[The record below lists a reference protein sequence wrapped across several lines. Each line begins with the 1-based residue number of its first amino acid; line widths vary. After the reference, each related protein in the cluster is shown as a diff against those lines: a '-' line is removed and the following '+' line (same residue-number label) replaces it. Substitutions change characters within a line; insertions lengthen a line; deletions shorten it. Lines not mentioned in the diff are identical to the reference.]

1 MNYSEKYENISFTNN
16 FAFCKVMQNEE
27 ICREVIETLLHIKVG
42 RLEYKS
48 FEKDLKLEIDKRG
61 IRLDVYIADSD
72 RVFDLEM
79 QTTDKKNLGCRM
91 RYYQSLIDAELLDK
105 GANFNDLKESN
116 IIFFCTFD
124 PFRKGLPQY
133 TFCNSCEELPDLKLD
148 DKCRKIAYNVNA
160 FEKVDDEKI
169 RKLLEFISTGK
180 SETPL
185 TNKICKELKR
195 VQGNEEWRAEYMT
208 WEMLKQD
215 TYDSGF
221 SAGEEHGIAIGEKLG
236 EERGIT
242 IGRNEGIAIGEERG
256 RNEGISLGIT
266 QGAYQKAVETAKNM
280 RFRNIPIDVIS
291 ECTGLSIEVIQDL
304 ADK

>member
-79 QTTDKKNLGCRM
+79 QTTNQKNLGCRM

-133 TFCNSCEELPDLKLD
+133 TFCNSCEELPDLKLS
-148 DKCRKIAYNVNA
+148 DKCKKIAYNVDA

-221 SAGEEHGIAIGEKLG
+221 SAGEEHGFSL
-236 EERGIT
+236 
-242 IGRNEGIAIGEERG
+242 GRNEGIAIGEERG
-256 RNEGISLGIT
+256 RNEGISLG
-266 QGAYQKAVETAKNM
+266 AYQKAVETAKNALSM
-280 RFRNIPIDVIS
+280 KLTLEQIANL
-291 ECTGLSIEVIQDL
+291 TGLSVEVIQDL

>member
-61 IRLDVYIADSD
+61 IRLDVYIADSN

-79 QTTDKKNLGCRM
+79 QTTNQKNLGCRM
-91 RYYQSLIDAELLDK
+91 RYYKSLIDAELLDK

-133 TFCNSCEELPDLKLD
+133 TFCNSCEELPDLKLS

-236 EERGIT
+236 EERGIYKK
-242 IGRNEGIAIGEERG
+242 AI
-256 RNEGISLGIT
+256 
-266 QGAYQKAVETAKNM
+266 ETAKKFLAM
-280 RFRNIPIDVIS
+280 GLSV
-291 ECTGLSIEVIQDL
+291 EQVATGTGLSIEEIEKL
-304 ADK
+304 

>member
-1 MNYSEKYENISFTNN
+1 MEVLLLLGKTTLPKLYFKESNMTYFEKYEDISFTNN

-42 RLEYKS
+42 KLKYKS
-48 FEKDLKLEIDKRG
+48 FEKDFKLEPDKRG
-61 IRLDVYIADSD
+61 IRLDVYIADSN

-91 RYYQSLIDAELLDK
+91 RYYQGMIDAELLDK

-124 PFRKGLPQY
+124 PFKKGLPQY
-133 TFCNSCEELPDLKLD
+133 TFYNTCEESPELKLD
-148 DKCRKIAYNVNA
+148 DKCKKIAYNVNA

-185 TNKICKELKR
+185 TNKICKELQR
-195 VQGNEEWRAEYMT
+195 VHGNEEWRAEYMT
-208 WEMLKQD
+208 WEMLKKD

-221 SAGEEHGIAIGEKLG
+221 TA
-236 EERGIT
+236 
-242 IGRNEGIAIGEERG
+242 GRNEGIAIGEERG
-256 RNEGISLGIT
+256 RNEGISIGLS
-266 QGAYQKAVETAKNM
+266 QGEHKKAIETAKSMKSEDMPVNTIA
-280 RFRNIPIDVIS
+280 RF
-291 ECTGLSIEVIQDL
+291 TGLSIEEIEKL
-304 ADK
+304 

>member
-133 TFCNSCEELPDLKLD
+133 TFCNSCEELPDLKLS
-148 DKCRKIAYNVNA
+148 DKCKKIAYNVNA

-180 SETPL
+180 SETSL

-221 SAGEEHGIAIGEKLG
+221 SAGEEYGIAIGEKLG

-242 IGRNEGIAIGEERG
+242 IGRNEGI
-256 RNEGISLGIT
+256 SLGIT
-266 QGAYQKAVETAKNM
+266 QGEHKKAVETAKNL
-280 RFRNIPIDVIS
+280 IDLGLPQDQIALA
-291 ECTGLSIEVIQDL
+291 TGLSVEEIEKL
-304 ADK
+304 

>member
-1 MNYSEKYENISFTNN
+1 MNRFEKYENISFTNN

-48 FEKDLKLEIDKRG
+48 FEKDLKLEIGKRG
-61 IRLDVYIADSD
+61 IRLDVYIADSN

-91 RYYQSLIDAELLDK
+91 RYYQSLIDAELQDK

-124 PFRKGLPQY
+124 PFRRGLPQY
-133 TFCNSCEELPDLKLD
+133 TFCNSCEELPDLKLS
-148 DKCRKIAYNVNA
+148 DKCKKIAYNVNA

-185 TNKICKELKR
+185 TNKICKELRR

-208 WEMLKQD
+208 WEMVKQD

-221 SAGEEHGIAIGEKLG
+221 SAGEEHGIAIGE
-236 EERGIT
+236 ER
-242 IGRNEGIAIGEERG
+242 
-256 RNEGISLGIT
+256 GISLGIT
-266 QGAYQKAVETAKNM
+266 QGEHKKAVETAKVLKSAGVSINL
-280 RFRNIPIDVIS
+280 IIDS
-291 ECTGLSIEVIQDL
+291 TGLSIEEIEKL
-304 ADK
+304 

>member
-221 SAGEEHGIAIGEKLG
+221 SAGEEYGIAIGEKLG
-236 EERGIT
+236 EERGI
-242 IGRNEGIAIGEERG
+242 
-256 RNEGISLGIT
+256 SL
-266 QGAYQKAVETAKNM
+266 GAYQKAVETAKSM
-280 RFRNIPIDVIS
+280 ILRNISIDIVA
-291 ECTGLSIEVIQDL
+291 ECTGLSPEEIEKL
-304 ADK
+304 

>member
-1 MNYSEKYENISFTNN
+1 MNRFEKYENISFTNN

-42 RLEYKS
+42 KLEYKS

-61 IRLDVYIADSD
+61 IRLDVYIADSN

-79 QTTDKKNLGCRM
+79 QTTNQKNLGCRM

-133 TFCNSCEELPDLKLD
+133 TFCNSCEELPDLKLS

-180 SETPL
+180 SETAL
-185 TNKICKELKR
+185 TNKICKELRR

-221 SAGEEHGIAIGEKLG
+221 SAGEEHGI
-236 EERGIT
+236 T
-242 IGRNEGIAIGEERG
+242 IGREEGF
-256 RNEGISLGIT
+256 SMGIT
-266 QGAYQKAVETAKNM
+266 QAKLETARKL
-280 RFRNIPIDVIS
+280 IDLGLPQDQIALV
-291 ECTGLSIEVIQDL
+291 TGVSVEEIEKL
-304 ADK
+304 TLDKV

>member
-1 MNYSEKYENISFTNN
+1 MNRFEKYENISFTNN

-48 FEKDLKLEIDKRG
+48 FEEDLKLEIDKRG
-61 IRLDVYIADSD
+61 IRLDVYIADSN

-79 QTTDKKNLGCRM
+79 QTTNQKNLGCRM

-133 TFCNSCEELPDLKLD
+133 TFCNSCEELPDLKLS

-221 SAGEEHGIAIGEKLG
+221 SAGEEYGIAIGEKLG
-236 EERGIT
+236 EKR
-242 IGRNEGIAIGEERG
+242 
-256 RNEGISLGIT
+256 GISLGIT
-266 QGAYQKAVETAKNM
+266 QGAYQKAVETAKKFLSMGLSVEQVANG
-280 RFRNIPIDVIS
+280 
-291 ECTGLSIEVIQDL
+291 TGLSVEEIEKL
-304 ADK
+304 

>member
-79 QTTDKKNLGCRM
+79 QTTNQKNLGCRM

-180 SETPL
+180 SETSL

-221 SAGEEHGIAIGEKLG
+221 SAGEEYGIAIGEK
-236 EERGIT
+236 R
-242 IGRNEGIAIGEERG
+242 
-256 RNEGISLGIT
+256 GISL
-266 QGAYQKAVETAKNM
+266 GAYQKAVETAKKFLSM
-280 RFRNIPIDVIS
+280 GLSVEQVADG
-291 ECTGLSIEVIQDL
+291 TGLSVEEIEKL
-304 ADK
+304 

>member
-61 IRLDVYIADSD
+61 IRLDVYIADSN

-79 QTTDKKNLGCRM
+79 QTTNQKNLGCRM

-133 TFCNSCEELPDLKLD
+133 TFCNSCEELPDLKLS
-148 DKCRKIAYNVNA
+148 DKCKKIAYNVNA

-221 SAGEEHGIAIGEKLG
+221 SAGEEYGFSL
-236 EERGIT
+236 
-242 IGRNEGIAIGEERG
+242 GRNEGIAIGEERGITIG

-266 QGAYQKAVETAKNM
+266 QGAYQKAVETAKNALSM
-280 RFRNIPIDVIS
+280 KLTLEQIANL
-291 ECTGLSIEVIQDL
+291 TGLSIEVIQDL

>member
-79 QTTDKKNLGCRM
+79 QTTNQKNLGCRM

-148 DKCRKIAYNVNA
+148 DKSKKIAYNVNA
-160 FEKVDDEKI
+160 FEKVGDEKI

-221 SAGEEHGIAIGEKLG
+221 SAGEEHGFSL
-236 EERGIT
+236 
-242 IGRNEGIAIGEERG
+242 G

-266 QGAYQKAVETAKNM
+266 QGAYQKAIETAKKFLSMGLSVEQVANG
-280 RFRNIPIDVIS
+280 
-291 ECTGLSIEVIQDL
+291 TGLSVEEIEKL
-304 ADK
+304 

>member
-79 QTTDKKNLGCRM
+79 QTTNQKNLGCRM

-221 SAGEEHGIAIGEKLG
+221 SAGEEYGIAIGEK
-236 EERGIT
+236 R
-242 IGRNEGIAIGEERG
+242 
-256 RNEGISLGIT
+256 GISL
-266 QGAYQKAVETAKNM
+266 GAYQKAVETAKKFLSM
-280 RFRNIPIDVIS
+280 GLSVEQVADG
-291 ECTGLSIEVIQDL
+291 TGLSVEEIEKL
-304 ADK
+304 